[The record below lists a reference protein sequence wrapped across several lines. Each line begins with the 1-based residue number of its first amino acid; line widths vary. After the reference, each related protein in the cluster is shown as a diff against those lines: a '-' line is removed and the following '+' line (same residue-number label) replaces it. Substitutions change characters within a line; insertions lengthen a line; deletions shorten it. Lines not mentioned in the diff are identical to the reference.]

1 MCPGLREL
9 RKKVQVEGG
18 GEMREPAE
26 SEAYIHS
33 SSFLTPTPT
42 PPPPPNPSPV
52 PIHGGKVHYM
62 LANQTTIPS
71 FRGMEQEWV
80 FLIFLLL
87 RLPSVRLLHLPAAPL
102 KHHNRVQLAADV

>member
-33 SSFLTPTPT
+33 SSFLTP
-42 PPPPPNPSPV
+42 PPPPNPSPV

-62 LANQTTIPS
+62 LANQTTITS
-71 FRGMEQEWV
+71 FRGMKQESGFFSFSCFSGSLQCV
-80 FLIFLLL
+80 SFIFPQLL
-87 RLPSVRLLHLPAAPL
+87 
-102 KHHNRVQLAADV
+102 